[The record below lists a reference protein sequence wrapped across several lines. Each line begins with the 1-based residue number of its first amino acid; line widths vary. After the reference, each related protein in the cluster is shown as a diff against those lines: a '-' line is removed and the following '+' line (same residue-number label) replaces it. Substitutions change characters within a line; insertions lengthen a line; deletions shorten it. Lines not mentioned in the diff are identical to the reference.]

1 MRARDVPPFVYRE
14 NRKKAKQSEEGLLEE
29 IKDQDDETE
38 EGRDYRQQNKVHKW
52 LIFIFPALFQGWS
65 VTK

>member
-1 MRARDVPPFVYRE
+1 MPPFVYRE

-52 LIFIFPALFQGWS
+52 LIFNFPALFQGWS